1 MNGRKAEVRCENA
14 RRNRLA
20 VRGYSLGG
28 LPNPVKNK
36 MVRFF
41 AGNPQAIK
49 SASVAEV
56 GLRDCVILWCG
67 SLRGMVAVLALPPAK
82 SVSRGL
88 L

>member
-49 SASVAEV
+49 PASVAEV
-56 GLRDCVILWCG
+56 GLSFRNSTQVYVRSG
-67 SLRGMVAVLALPPAK
+67 LRG
-82 SVSRGL
+82 RGAGYA
-88 L
+88 